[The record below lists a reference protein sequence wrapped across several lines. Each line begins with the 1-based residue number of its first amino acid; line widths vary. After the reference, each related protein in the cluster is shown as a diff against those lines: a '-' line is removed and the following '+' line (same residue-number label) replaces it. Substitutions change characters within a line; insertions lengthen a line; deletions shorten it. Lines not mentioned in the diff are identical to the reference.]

1 MSASRRPFRI
11 EASTRMSADADFG
24 QHSPLDG
31 QLDRILTELSQM
43 RSEIETFKHRNP
55 LMDKERDRN
64 ALWAGLETIQEAI
77 QNTKSEIAALHSE
90 GGGGEQLFRATDEL
104 DAVVAAT
111 ETATE
116 TILSAAEDIE
126 VLATKLSRSLVGD
139 DLALAEAIQ
148 AQTIKVFEACNF
160 QDISGQRIGKVV
172 KLLRFVEERISS
184 MANIWGGAAE
194 VATANSIIAPVRE
207 GDAALLNGPSLADDA
222 NVVSQDDIDSLFN

>member
-1 MSASRRPFRI
+1 
-11 EASTRMSADADFG
+11 MSADADFG
-24 QHSPLDG
+24 QHSPVDG
-31 QLDRILTELSQM
+31 QLDRILIELAQM
-43 RSEIETFKHRNP
+43 RSEIETFKYRNP

-126 VLATKLSRSLVGD
+126 VLAAKLSRSLVGD

-194 VATANSIIAPVRE
+194 VATANSIIPVVRE

>member
-1 MSASRRPFRI
+1 
-11 EASTRMSADADFG
+11 MSADADFG
-24 QHSPLDG
+24 QHSPVDG
-31 QLDRILTELSQM
+31 QLDRILTELAQM
-43 RSEIETFKHRNP
+43 RSEIETFKYRNP

-126 VLATKLSRSLVGD
+126 VLAAKLSRSLVGD

-194 VATANSIIAPVRE
+194 VATANSIIPKARE

>member
-11 EASTRMSADADFG
+11 EASTRIPAAADFAP
-24 QHSPLDG
+24 QIAVDG
-31 QLDRILTELSQM
+31 QLERILAELTQM
-43 RSEIETFKHRNP
+43 RSEIETFKYRNP
-55 LMDKERDRN
+55 LIDRERERN

-77 QNTKSEIAALHSE
+77 QSTKSEIAALHAE
-90 GGGGEQLFRATDEL
+90 GNGGEQLYRATDEL

-116 TILSAAEDIE
+116 NILSAAEDIE
-126 VLATKLSRSLVGD
+126 ALATKLSRSLLGD

-148 AQTIKVFEACNF
+148 AQTIKIFEACNF

-172 KLLRFVEERISS
+172 KLLRFVEERICT
-184 MANIWGGAAE
+184 MADIWGGAAE
-194 VATANSIIAPVRE
+194 VATASSIIPPARE
-207 GDAALLNGPSLADDA
+207 GDAALLNGPALADDV

>member
-1 MSASRRPFRI
+1 
-11 EASTRMSADADFG
+11 MSADADFG
-24 QHSPLDG
+24 QHSPVDG
-31 QLDRILTELSQM
+31 QLDRILIELAQM
-43 RSEIETFKHRNP
+43 RSEIETFKYRNP

-126 VLATKLSRSLVGD
+126 VLAVKLSRSLVGD

-194 VATANSIIAPVRE
+194 VATANSIIPVVRE

>member
-1 MSASRRPFRI
+1 MPA
-11 EASTRMSADADFG
+11 EADFG
-24 QHSPLDG
+24 LRSPVDG
-31 QLDRILTELSQM
+31 QLDRILAELSQM
-43 RSEIETFKHRNP
+43 RGEIETFKYRNP

-116 TILSAAEDIE
+116 TILSAAED
-126 VLATKLSRSLVGD
+126 VDALAGKLSRSLVGD

-148 AQTIKVFEACNF
+148 AQTIKIFEACNF

-194 VATANSIIAPVRE
+194 VATANSIIPESRE